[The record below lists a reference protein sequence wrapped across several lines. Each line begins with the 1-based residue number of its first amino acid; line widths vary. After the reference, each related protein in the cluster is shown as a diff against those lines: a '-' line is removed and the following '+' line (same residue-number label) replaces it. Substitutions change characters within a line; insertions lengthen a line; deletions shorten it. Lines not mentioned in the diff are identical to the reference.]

1 MSKGTHEVYV
11 CKHNGVIVYI
21 GKGTK
26 GRHKHCISG
35 CSHVFELNK
44 IFFTEGVD
52 SLDVAVVKE
61 LSSNQEAMELEKYLI
76 GLYQPKFNKVFTN
89 KNTRGA
95 YALDG
100 KTVKIKLKGGAKKY
114 KLYNEKKESYYNL
127 VDEFLDYFGYKAIL
141 DNSIRLN
148 STSTYIKIK
157 KKYLTSLVRRLRY
170 DGIENNCKSN
180 IYAVFYYTMLEEFN
194 VDLQHCFI
202 ADFKQSKGEIS
213 C

>member
-1 MSKGTHEVYV
+1 MYEVYM
-11 CKHNGVIVYI
+11 CKVDDVIVYI

-52 SLDVAVVKE
+52 SLEVVVVKE

-89 KNTRGA
+89 KNTRGI

-100 KTVKIKLKGGAKKY
+100 KTVRTKLKGGATKY
-114 KLYNEKKESYYNL
+114 KLYNANKESYYNL
-127 VDEFLDYFGYKAIL
+127 VNEFIDYFGYKAIL

-170 DGIENNCKSN
+170 DGIENNCQSN
-180 IYAVFYYTMLEEFN
+180 IYAAFYHTMLEEFD

-202 ADFKQSKGEIS
+202 ADFKQSKGETS
-213 C
+213 

>member
-1 MSKGTHEVYV
+1 MSNGTHEVYV
-11 CKHNGVIVYI
+11 CKHNDVIVYI

-26 GRHKHCISG
+26 GRHKHCVSG

-52 SLDVAVVKE
+52 SLDVSVVKE
-61 LSSNQEAMELEKYLI
+61 LSSNQEAVELEKYLI

-89 KNTRGA
+89 KNTRGI

-100 KTVKIKLKGGAKKY
+100 QTVRTKLKGGATKY
-114 KLYNEKKESYYNL
+114 KLYNAKKESYYNL
-127 VDEFLDYFGYKAIL
+127 VDEFLEYFGYKAIL

-170 DGIENNCKSN
+170 DGIENNCQSN
-180 IYAVFYYTMLEEFN
+180 IYAVLYHTMLEEFD

-202 ADFKQSKGEIS
+202 ADFKRSKERVN
-213 C
+213 

>member
-1 MSKGTHEVYV
+1 MSNGTHEVYV
-11 CKHNGVIVYI
+11 CKYNDVIVYI
-21 GKGTK
+21 GKGVK

-52 SLDVAVVKE
+52 SLEVVVVKE
-61 LSSNQEAMELEKYLI
+61 FSSNQEAMELEKYLI

-89 KNTRGA
+89 KNTRGI

-114 KLYNEKKESYYNL
+114 NLYNEKKESYYNL
-127 VDEFLDYFGYKAIL
+127 VDEFLEYFGYKAIL
-141 DNSIRLN
+141 DNTIMLN

-180 IYAVFYYTMLEEFN
+180 IYAVFYHTMLEEFN

-202 ADFKQSKGEIS
+202 ADFKQSKGETI
-213 C
+213 

>member
-1 MSKGTHEVYV
+1 MMSKVTHEVYV
-11 CKHNGVIVYI
+11 CKHNDVIVYI
-21 GKGTK
+21 GKGTN

-52 SLDVAVVKE
+52 SLEVVVVKE
-61 LSSNQEAMELEKYLI
+61 LSSNQEAVELEKYLI

-89 KNTRGA
+89 KNTRGL

-100 KTVKIKLKGGAKKY
+100 KTVKTKLKGGAIKY
-114 KLYNEKKESYYNL
+114 KLYNEKKDSYYNL
-127 VDEFLDYFGYKAIL
+127 VNEFLEYFGYKAVL

-170 DGIENNCKSN
+170 DGIENNCQSN
-180 IYAVFYYTMLEEFN
+180 IYAAFYHTMLEEFN
-194 VDLQHCFI
+194 VDLQRCFI
-202 ADFKQSKGEIS
+202 VDLHRYKKE
-213 C
+213 

>member
-1 MSKGTHEVYV
+1 MSKRTHEVYV
-11 CKHNGVIVYI
+11 CKYNGVIVYI
-21 GKGTK
+21 GKGAK

-114 KLYNEKKESYYNL
+114 KLYNAKKDSYYNL
-127 VDEFLDYFGYKAIL
+127 VDEFLEYFGYKAVL
-141 DNSIRLN
+141 DNTIRLN
-148 STSTYIKIK
+148 STSTYIKIN
-157 KKYLTSLVRRLRY
+157 KKYLTSLTRRLRY
-170 DGIENNCKSN
+170 DGIENNSKSN
-180 IYAVFYYTMLEEFN
+180 IYTAFYNTMLEEFN
-194 VDLQHCFI
+194 VDLHNCFI
-202 ADFKQSKGEIS
+202 ADLDKFKKE
-213 C
+213 

>member
-1 MSKGTHEVYV
+1 MSKATHEVYV
-11 CKHNGVIVYI
+11 CKHNDVIVYI

-26 GRHKHCISG
+26 GRHKHCVSG

-52 SLDVAVVKE
+52 SLDVSVVKE
-61 LSSNQEAMELEKYLI
+61 LSSNQEAVELEKYLI

-89 KNTRGA
+89 KNTRGI

-100 KTVKIKLKGGAKKY
+100 QTVRTKLKGGATKY
-114 KLYNEKKESYYNL
+114 KLYNAKKESYYNL
-127 VDEFLDYFGYKAIL
+127 VDEFLEYFGYKAIL

-170 DGIENNCKSN
+170 DGIENNCQSN
-180 IYAVFYYTMLEEFN
+180 IYAVLYHTMLEEFD

-202 ADFKQSKGEIS
+202 ADFKQSKVETS
-213 C
+213 

>member
-11 CKHNGVIVYI
+11 CKYNGVIVYI

-26 GRHKHCISG
+26 GRHKHCISS

-52 SLDVAVVKE
+52 SLDVSVVKE
-61 LSSNQEAMELEKYLI
+61 LSSNQEAVELEKYLI

-89 KNTRGA
+89 KNTRGI

-114 KLYNEKKESYYNL
+114 KLYNEKKDSYYDL
-127 VDEFLDYFGYKAIL
+127 VNEFLEYFGYKAIL

-170 DGIENNCKSN
+170 DGIENNCQSN
-180 IYAVFYYTMLEEFN
+180 IYTAFYHTMLEEFN
-194 VDLQHCFI
+194 VDLQRCFI
-202 ADFKQSKGEIS
+202 VDLHRYKKE
-213 C
+213 